1 MDPNSRLFA
10 SVARDDFD
18 RARRKAFLSE
28 VAAFLGR
35 RPNDL
40 LSFEQVQQALPMHSQ
55 IYRGIQQ
62 VPVAAINGSV
72 DRYQDFDRNFLP
84 TQTHTRPRWEAID
97 RATLAL
103 ESLPPIQLYKVSD
116 LYFVKDGNHRVS
128 VARERGQETID
139 AEVIECP
146 TNVPISADTDT
157 AGLLHLTE
165 YARFLEQTGLDKA
178 RPGVSIR
185 FSTLGRFDTLLEH
198 ISAHRWYMGID
209 QHREIS
215 WADAVCDW
223 YDHVYSPLVQVI
235 EETGILGDFAGHTA
249 ADLYLWIMDYRYYIE
264 QNTGQQLGPA
274 TAALSYDA
282 EYGRWTRRV
291 ARRLNRLMGQATKP
305 LVVSTDR
312 LLRALAAL
320 RPDGD

>member
-1 MDPNSRLFA
+1 MDPNTRYLA
-10 SVARDDFD
+10 GVARDDFD

-28 VAAFLGR
+28 VASFLGR
-35 RPNDL
+35 RPNAL

-103 ESLPPIQLYKVSD
+103 ESLPPIQLYQVGE

-165 YARFLEQTGLDKA
+165 YARFLEQTGLDKV

-215 WADAVCDW
+215 WIDAVCDW
-223 YDHVYSPLVQVI
+223 YDHIYNPLVQVI
-235 EETGILGDFAGHTA
+235 AEAGILKDFAGHTA
-249 ADLYLWIMDYRYYIE
+249 ADLYLWIMDYRYYLE

-291 ARRLNRLMGQATKP
+291 ARRLNRLLGQATKP

-312 LLRALAAL
+312 LLRALGAL
-320 RPDGD
+320 RPGED